1 MNPLHLSFG
10 LEITL
15 PTNETNIVVGPWGY
29 HTDAIIAL
37 SLPTGTKVTGLM
49 VGEFTGRW
57 AEGESAPIAM
67 PWTHRTMLS
76 DPNSASRPIELR
88 PLKAAVLPGENGRAD
103 TLYLVDKSFEDVRE
117 IRINGGQLPGA
128 IAWVESGC
136 LHAAKTIDSYNPD
149 GRHLLIGAGA
159 GNAIRFS

>member
-76 DPNSASRPIELR
+76 DPNSASRPSALR
-88 PLKAAVLPGENGRAD
+88 PLRSAVLPGENGRAD
-103 TLYLVDKSFEDVRE
+103 TLYSSTKVSRT
-117 IRINGGQLPGA
+117 
-128 IAWVESGC
+128 S
-136 LHAAKTIDSYNPD
+136 AKFASMEASSLARSL
-149 GRHLLIGAGA
+149 GSKA
-159 GNAIRFS
+159 